1 MTSKGSLMGAW
12 IFAMVF
18 SSLAFV
24 SACSSEKENS
34 ASFSASPAAFERKPR
49 SMVLITV
56 DTTRADYLEP
66 YGSELVKTPVLQ
78 RLADRGTLMEQAYAV
93 APLTLP
99 SHTSI
104 HTGLYPLQT
113 AVRNNGTHSVPADLS
128 TLAERFTAAGYRS
141 GAFVSAAVLERRYGL
156 DQGFEIYDDDL
167 SKSRFRLPRMV
178 ADRPAEFTVDAA
190 VEWLGN
196 LSDDEDFFLWVHLYD
211 PHAVY
216 DPPPRFREEYKTHLY
231 AGEIA
236 YMDEQIGRLLAHE
249 KIETSKDIVVSVIGD
264 HGESLGEH
272 GENTHGILAYR
283 STLRVPWI
291 IWIKG
296 VEGGNVLKPAVSQVD
311 LAPTLLDIAGLLDQ
325 DHGMAGQSLLG
336 DVPRERL
343 IYSESYLPY
352 YTYGWSRLHVI
363 RKGRWE
369 YIDAPTAELY
379 DISRDPMELSDQ
391 AVRLPEIATDLRSTL
406 ATFRDQNDATD
417 EIEQRIEIDQQALEQ
432 LRALGYL
439 SMETEP
445 PAREGPRAD
454 PKEMI
459 QFHTKLER
467 ARTFLNERLYAE
479 AASLLEGLLERDPN
493 NMAAMADLAHA
504 QQRLGYLDEAAD
516 TIASALAFD
525 PDHQQLLTMLAHVEN
540 ERGNRERSIEIL
552 DQVLTKNPT
561 NLNAWASKARTQ
573 SQTGNSNGARET
585 LVEALEID
593 EQSPVLNTLYAQL
606 VEWPD
611 GLLVEAEQR
620 LRLATARDPFNTSSG
635 RVLGRLLESTGRL
648 EEAETA
654 YERGLEYTPDDAS
667 LHALYAVLLARRGHP
682 DAEAHL
688 REAIRRESE
697 FRSELYVS
705 LGALLA
711 EKGRNEEAHAA
722 YDKVLESNP
731 SHPAARNNRA
741 IALAQSG
748 RIDEAKDEL
757 SALVEEQPR
766 YGDAHNNLAVLLL
779 KTGDAQGSER
789 HARATLA
796 LMPSAAEAWDTLGAA
811 LLQQARTREAVEA
824 LDQALNLE
832 PGYWSA
838 LLNRGQAKAILG
850 EADAAREDLE
860 AALAA
865 NNSQPDGYFALG
877 RLLEEQLGT
886 PGRARG
892 YYRAFLDK
900 FPRDPRAREVRE
912 RLSKLVALP

>member
-1 MTSKGSLMGAW
+1 MASKGNLKATW
-12 IFAMVF
+12 IVAMVF
-18 SSLAFV
+18 SAVAALSG
-24 SACSSEKENS
+24 CSSENESLASVS
-34 ASFSASPAAFERKPR
+34 ARPAAFARHPR
-49 SMVLITV
+49 SVVLITV

-78 RLADRGTLMEQAYAV
+78 RLADQGTLMEQAYAV

-113 AVRNNGTHSVPADLS
+113 AVRNNGTHSVPANLL
-128 TLAERFTAAGYRS
+128 TLAERFTSAGYRS

-167 SKSRFRLPRMV
+167 SKSRLRLPRMV
-178 ADRPAEFTVDAA
+178 ADRPAEYTVDAA
-190 VEWLGN
+190 VEWLDR
-196 LSDDEDFFLWVHLYD
+196 LADDEKFFLWIHLYD

-216 DPPPRFREEYKTHLY
+216 NPPPRFRDAYKTHLY

-236 YMDEQIGRLLAHE
+236 YMDEQIGRLLAHSV
-249 KIETSKDIVVSVIGD
+249 IETSKDVVVSVIGD

-291 IWIKG
+291 LWIKD
-296 VEGGNVLKPAVSQVD
+296 VEGGNVLRPAVSQVD
-311 LAPTLLDIAGLLDQ
+311 LAPTLLDIAGLLEP

-336 DVPRERL
+336 DVSGERL

-363 RKGRWE
+363 RQGHWE
-369 YIDAPTAELY
+369 YIDAPAAELY
-379 DISRDPMELSDQ
+379 DLSRDPMELSDQ
-391 AVRLPEIATDLRSTL
+391 GARLPEIAAHLRSTL
-406 ATFRDQNDATD
+406 AAFRDENDTSD
-417 EIEQRIEIDQQALEQ
+417 EIEQRLEMDQQALER
-432 LRALGYL
+432 LRALGYV

-479 AASLLEGLLERDPN
+479 AASLLRDLLERDPN
-493 NMAAMADLAHA
+493 NMAALADLAHA
-504 QQRLGYLDEAAD
+504 LQRLGDLDEAAD
-516 TIASALAFD
+516 VIGAALAFD
-525 PDHQQLLTMLAHVEN
+525 PNHQQLLTMLAQIEN
-540 ERGNRERSIEIL
+540 ERGNRDRSIDLL
-552 DQVLTKNPT
+552 DQVLASNPT

-573 SQTGNSNGARET
+573 SQMGDAIAARET
-585 LVEALEID
+585 LDEALSVD
-593 EQSPVLNTLYAQL
+593 AHSPILNTLYAQL
-606 VEWPD
+606 VEWPG
-611 GLLVEAEQR
+611 GLHVEAEQR
-620 LRLATARDPFNTSSG
+620 LRLATARDPFHTAPW
-635 RVLGRLLESTGRL
+635 RVLGRLLESRGRL
-648 EEAETA
+648 EEAEAA

-667 LHALYAVLLARRGHP
+667 LHALYAVMLARRGHP

-711 EKGRNEEAHAA
+711 EKGRHEEAHTA
-722 YDKVLESNP
+722 YDKVLEANP

-741 IALAQSG
+741 IALARSG
-748 RIDEAKDEL
+748 KIEEAKEEL
-757 SALVEEQPR
+757 GRLVEEQPR
-766 YGDAHNNLAVLLL
+766 YGDAQNNLAVLLL
-779 KTGDAQGSER
+779 QTGDAKGSEE
-789 HARATLA
+789 HARATVA
-796 LMPSAAEAWDTLGAA
+796 LMPTATEAWDTLGAA
-811 LLQQARTREAVEA
+811 LLQQSRSREAIEA
-824 LDQALNLE
+824 LDRALALQ

-838 LLNRGQAKAILG
+838 LLNRGQAKAMLG

-865 NNSQPDGYFALG
+865 NNSLPDGYFALA
-877 RLLEEQLGT
+877 RLHEEQLAA
-886 PGRARG
+886 PDKARG

-900 FPRDPRAREVRE
+900 FPRDPKAREARD
-912 RLSKLVALP
+912 RLSQLVALP